1 MKVATFSLKGQ
12 KVMCSDSPIEHD
24 FTFTPS
30 ISLYVSCATEEKSD
44 RYAEPLSKAGKVI
57 IPPDNYGFS
66 ARFAW
71 LEERFGVSWRL
82 NLP

>member
-1 MKVATFSLKGQ
+1 
-12 KVMCSDSPIEHD
+12 MCSDSPIEHD

-30 ISLYVSCATEEKSD
+30 ISLYLSCAAEEELD
-44 RYAEPLSKAGKVI
+44 RYAEPLSIDGKVI

-71 LEERFGVSWRL
+71 LEDRCGASWQL